1 MRLDRVL
8 CVAPVLALACALS
21 APLAQTVK
29 ADYHQGTDFS
39 RYKTFAFT
47 KGTPAPTPFAQ
58 ERIETAIASQLTL
71 RGMTPAQG
79 TADVQVFT
87 HTQVSKQQRVDVT
100 TFGYG
105 GYPGWGGWGG
115 GYGTSS
121 VNVTE
126 IPIGTV
132 MVDLVDAKTNE
143 MVWRGVASDT
153 LLTNP
158 TPEKS
163 EKRINKGVTKLF
175 TKYPVSIPKSK

>member
-1 MRLDRVL
+1 MRLERIL
-8 CVAPVLALACALS
+8 FVAPVLALTCALS

-29 ADYHQGTDFS
+29 ADFHEGTDFS
-39 RYKTFAFT
+39 KYKTFAFS

-58 ERIETAIASQLTL
+58 ERIEAAIASQLTL
-71 RGMTPAQG
+71 RGMTAAQG
-79 TADVQVFT
+79 SADLQIFT
-87 HTQVSKQQRVDVT
+87 HTQLSTQQRMDVT

-115 GYGTSS
+115 GFGTSS

-126 IPIGTV
+126 IPVGTV
-132 MVDLVDAKTNE
+132 MVDLVDSKSNE

-163 EKRINKGVTKLF
+163 EKRINKAFTKLF
-175 TKYPVSIPKSK
+175 TKYPVPVPKGK